1 MSEGSKL
8 SEELNIYIPQLS
20 FEKIYEYIVE
30 PKNAEYGAFVII
42 AENAPQNIQDEYVK
56 YIKYI
61 SKYLPSSNIVEIKN
75 KQIIGVAEGVSKG
88 EQSQGKIVMKLIDKG
103 YINNTINL

>member
-1 MSEGSKL
+1 MSKWSELSKRF
-8 SEELNIYIPQLS
+8 NIHFPQLS
-20 FEKIYEYIVE
+20 FERIYEYIVE
-30 PKNAEYGAFVII
+30 PKDAKYGAFVII
-42 AENAPQNIQDEYVK
+42 AEDAPQNIQDEYVK

-75 KQIIGVAEGVSKG
+75 KQIVGVAEGVSKG
-88 EQSQGKIVMKLIDKG
+88 EQSQGKIVMKLIDQG

>member
-1 MSEGSKL
+1 MEHL
-8 SEELNIYIPQLS
+8 SLLQ
-20 FEKIYEYIVE
+20 K
-30 PKNAEYGAFVII
+30 
-42 AENAPQNIQDEYVK
+42 NAPQNIQDEYVK

-88 EQSQGKIVMKLIDKG
+88 GAIARKNCYET
-103 YINNTINL
+103 Y

>member
-1 MSEGSKL
+1 MSKWSKL
-8 SEELNIYIPQLS
+8 SDELNIYIPQLS

-42 AENAPQNIQDEYVK
+42 AENVPQNIQDEYVK

-75 KQIIGVAEGVSKG
+75 KQIVGVAEGVSKG

-103 YINNTINL
+103 YINKTINL